1 MRFISI
7 PINLHSDYSDYI
19 EAAILYEEELNEV
32 GKSSKKST
40 GVEGSWADSMD
51 KCKAME
57 GMAGRYAGLWEHGVE
72 VLMRP
77 SCWCGSCVCLRK
89 LASEVGARSV
99 VWRVKGSIHHA
110 EELGLSRMG
119 PKRPNLQMDKVQIIS
134 DRRAVTTI
142 AAATC
147 PEIQVTASVHTSQLP
162 TFLSLLPTQ
171 DQSHKMPRFQLPA
184 PPSSGNKLQS
194 GHTWSLW
201 KAFLP
206 PTRLWVSALN
216 KLLVYSHLSHIFIY
230 FHSRDHRYCFV
241 ERGGNGNRSHTLIC
255 GVNTITESGVIQ
267 S

>member
-57 GMAGRYAGLWEHGVE
+57 GMASGRYAGLWEHGVE

-171 DQSHKMPRFQLPA
+171 DQSEKAKYIILVNHVGSPA
-184 PPSSGNKLQS
+184 LVHPMWTYSSTTPYANSLQS
-194 GHTWSLW
+194 GHIRSLLFCRLECFPILLS
-201 KAFLP
+201 AFESLP
-206 PTRLWVSALN
+206 KCKWQRLTPCYRLN
-216 KLLVYSHLSHIFIY
+216 IAFPCSLCVVFI
-230 FHSRDHRYCFV
+230 SP
-241 ERGGNGNRSHTLIC
+241 
-255 GVNTITESGVIQ
+255 
-267 S
+267 